1 MVHFSAMGYVPQ
13 QGFEEEVKLVMYDGA
28 GTRAKLGNNIK
39 VVTPP
44 NKFKDGVTMKV
55 GLVRFFLPLLTQ
67 IPERVW

>member
-55 GLVRFFLPLLTQ
+55 GLVRFFCPY
-67 IPERVW
+67 